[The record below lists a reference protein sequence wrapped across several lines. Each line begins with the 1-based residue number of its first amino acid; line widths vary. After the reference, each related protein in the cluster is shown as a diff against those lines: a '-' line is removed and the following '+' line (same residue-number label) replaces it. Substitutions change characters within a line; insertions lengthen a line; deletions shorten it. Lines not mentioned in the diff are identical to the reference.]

1 MSFFNLATLASS
13 VGLTANKFAPGTP
26 NSLRVLAKFP
36 STLKI
41 DLSKNTKLFFD
52 LTQISLFDAKTEERI

>member
-26 NSLRVLAKFP
+26 ISSRVLAKFP
-36 STLKI
+36 SCGSCKI
-41 DLSKNTKLFFD
+41 FPAIALGIAPS
-52 LTQISLFDAKTEERI
+52 